1 MYMLNLFKI
10 GVLISTVYSLVLLLV
25 REKWL
30 SLPELNSII
39 IIIVFCIFRM
49 YSLYILNNK
58 DYE

>member
-39 IIIVFCIFRM
+39 IIVFCIFGM
-49 YSLYILNNK
+49 YSLYILKNK